1 MFIIDKN
8 GVNISKVLVSGLFPL
23 KVCLVTPNIHKD
35 MYIWRSR
42 EKGCIKIDIL
52 MEYPIRDGIVLSHK
66 NLEIFFRV
74 DKN

>member
-23 KVCLVTPNIHKD
+23 NFGPVTPNIHKD
-35 MYIWRSR
+35 TSIGRSR

-66 NLEIFFRV
+66 NLELFFRV